1 MVINDV
7 IIRTATNIQDYVSTW
22 RAMQAFTLSRK
33 TQTCD
38 ELWLLEHPAVFT
50 QGLNG
55 KPEHVLN
62 PGNIPIIPIDR
73 GGQITY
79 HGPGQAV
86 FYTLFDMNR
95 LEIGVAK
102 LVFLLEQSIIDY
114 LQEQHHLSAERKAGA
129 PGVYI
134 NDDKIASLG
143 LRIKKNCSYHGLSFN
158 INMDLE
164 PFSRINPCGLV
175 DIKMTQLRNFL
186 PTCNVLSVK
195 QAVLLHILRNLNYQ
209 QPTFEPFANDNER

>member
-1 MVINDV
+1 MAINDLIV
-7 IIRTATNIQDYVSTW
+7 RTATNIQDYVSTW
-22 RAMQAFTLSRK
+22 HAMQAFTLNRN

-62 PGNIPIIPIDR
+62 PGDIPIIPIDR

-95 LEIGVAK
+95 LDIGVAK

-114 LQEQHHLSAERKAGA
+114 LQEQHLSAERKIGA

-134 NDDKIASLG
+134 DGEKIASLG
-143 LRIKKNCSYHGLSFN
+143 LRIKKNRSYHGLSFN

-186 PTCNVLSVK
+186 PTCNVSNVK
-195 QAVLLHILRNLNYQ
+195 QAVLLYILRNLNYQ
-209 QPTFEPFANDNER
+209 QPTFRPFTNENER

>member
-1 MVINDV
+1 MTSSDLIV
-7 IIRTATNIQDYVSTW
+7 RSLGIQDYVSTW
-22 RAMQAFTLSRK
+22 RAMQAFTLNRS
-33 TQTCD
+33 THTCD
-38 ELWLLEHPAVFT
+38 ELWLTEHPAVFT

-55 KPEHVLN
+55 KPEHVLAA
-62 PGNIPIIPIDR
+62 GDIPVIPIDR

-86 FYTLFDMNR
+86 FYALLDIKR
-95 LEIGVAK
+95 LNIGVAK
-102 LVFLLEQSIIDY
+102 LVYLLEQSVIDY
-114 LQEQHHLSAERKAGA
+114 LHQHNIVSERMTGA

-134 NDDKIASLG
+134 DGDKIASLG

-164 PFSRINPCGLV
+164 PFSRINPCGLT

-186 PTCNVLSVK
+186 PNCSVSAVSQEVLP
-195 QAVLLHILRNLNYQ
+195 HIFRNLNYNY
-209 QPTFEPFANDNER
+209 PKFESAIYEQ